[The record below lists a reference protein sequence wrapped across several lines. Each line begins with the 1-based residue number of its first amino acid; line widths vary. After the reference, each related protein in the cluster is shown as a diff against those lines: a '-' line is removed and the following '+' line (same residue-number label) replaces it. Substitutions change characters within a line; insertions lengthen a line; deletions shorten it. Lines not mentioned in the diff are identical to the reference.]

1 MNRNAI
7 LILPLIAASA
17 IVDTVAYIIPKHLE
31 SLVSQGIQGNQPYTH
46 DNAPA
51 NGAAGNPGSSGGM
64 GGGPELTAQGG
75 NGGTAVGQGGSGG
88 SAYLLFFA
96 GLGYGLPGQS
106 T

>member
-1 MNRNAI
+1 
-7 LILPLIAASA
+7 
-17 IVDTVAYIIPKHLE
+17 
-31 SLVSQGIQGNQPYTH
+31 
-46 DNAPA
+46 
-51 NGAAGNPGSSGGM
+51 M

-96 GLGYGLPGQS
+96 GMGYGLPGQS